1 MSQEQLNAQQVSQL
15 QQQFERRVSAAV
27 DSMGLRKWA
36 VDLAATKVIIG
47 GEPAEV
53 VKVARA
59 IYEFVTEPA
68 RLP

>member
-36 VDLAATKVIIG
+36 VDLAYQYQMPGTKPVD
-47 GEPAEV
+47 E
-53 VKVARA
+53 ARA
-59 IYEFVTEPA
+59 IYDFVTEAA
-68 RLP
+68 R